1 MCTPEAQVA
10 LAIGGKVME
19 YQGQKAKAK
28 QQEAINAA
36 NRGRATRGYLTDV
49 TAINQ
54 NQQAKAE
61 DKVRADLKLRKERR
75 AAVAKMLNLGAGNTN
90 AILRDINTDA
100 NVDFNQN
107 QAGFESDLASLDRK
121 RMEAYGAMESV
132 WYSQPIPQRPSLMG
146 LAIDSASAGV
156 DYQVAK
162 NA

>member
-1 MCTPEAQVA
+1 
-10 LAIGGKVME
+10 
-19 YQGQKAKAK
+19 
-28 QQEAINAA
+28 
-36 NRGRATRGYLTDV
+36 
-49 TAINQ
+49 
-54 NQQAKAE
+54 
-61 DKVRADLKLRKERR
+61 
-75 AAVAKMLNLGAGNTN
+75 MLNLGAGNTT

-146 LAIDSASAGV
+146 LAIDTASAGV

>member
-156 DYQVAK
+156 DYKVATTT
-162 NA
+162 

>member
-36 NRGRATRGYLTDV
+36 NRGRATRGYLTDI

-75 AAVAKMLNLGAGNTN
+75 AAVAKMLNLGAGNTT

-146 LAIDSASAGV
+146 LAIDTASAGV
-156 DYQVAK
+156 DYAVATS
-162 NA
+162 

>member
-36 NRGRATRGYLTDV
+36 NRGRATRGYLTDI

-156 DYQVAK
+156 DYKVATTT
-162 NA
+162 

>member
-1 MCTPEAQVA
+1 MCTPEAQLGLAVVSKVA
-10 LAIGGKVME
+10 E
-19 YQGQKAKAK
+19 FQGQQKKAR
-28 QQEAINAA
+28 QQEAVNAA
-36 NRGRATRGYLTDV
+36 NRGRATRGYLTDIN
-49 TAINQ
+49 AIDQ
-54 NQQAKAE
+54 NQQGKAE

-75 AAVAKMLNLGAGNTN
+75 AAVAKMLNLGAGNTT

-146 LAIDSASAGV
+146 LAIDTASAGV
-156 DYQVAK
+156 DYAVATS
-162 NA
+162 

>member
-132 WYSQPIPQRPSLMG
+132 W
-146 LAIDSASAGV
+146 
-156 DYQVAK
+156 
-162 NA
+162 

>member
-156 DYQVAK
+156 DYKVAT
-162 NA
+162 A